1 MDETLRSVLRNICD
15 FPVPDEKAWY
25 EAAQASLKGKSVEKL
40 LYTKT
45 DEGITLKPLYREE
58 DRENLPYADTLPG
71 QPPHIRGIHAASEGS
86 LPWEV
91 AQAVW
96 ERTPEAA
103 SQEIKEGLQK
113 GQHAV
118 NLGWNAGVKEGRE
131 MEGDEISDTGILV
144 SDAEDMLTLFQSV
157 DLENTPIY
165 FETGADPLPL
175 FSLWAAA
182 LQKAGVSSP
191 ASGSAASDPLGS
203 WVKAGKLPAPLSTC
217 YDHAAEIIKWCE
229 NRSIHVKTV
238 LISSEPYHNSGASA
252 VEELAYT
259 MAAAVSYI
267 KALNDRGIS
276 PEKSVSYFQFRF
288 PAGSNFFM
296 EIAKFR
302 AARGLWSNIQSAF
315 GIGEE
320 KRSMSLQ
327 GTTSK
332 RTKTVNDPYVNMLRA
347 TTEAFSAVA
356 GGADCLEVTPFDAA
370 FQRPSSFAKR
380 IARNTQ
386 IIIQEEAYLG
396 RIMDPAGGSYYVE
409 KLTHELAEKAWS
421 LFQEI
426 EASGGLAQSL
436 LDGKVQERVAKG
448 RKQKEEQ
455 VQKQRKVYVGVNKYP
470 DINEKAVSVK
480 PEDDEKQVS
489 SFLENNQSK
498 KRNRAGLEWKK
509 GEKSILEEAID
520 AAAKGALISELA
532 QHYSSQNSFITPL
545 PPVREAET
553 FENLRQSAATYEK
566 KTNKPLSALL
576 VTLGPFA
583 DHKARADFSTGFL
596 QTGGFHVKQTEGT
609 EDAEQA
615 SAAAISREESIV
627 VLCGQDGAYEALAAG
642 IIESIKE
649 KTPEKIVLLAGKL
662 SEDQENILS
671 DKGLD
676 GTIHRHSNVY
686 KTLSWLQQRAKGA
699 SVQ

>member
-1 MDETLRSVLRNICD
+1 MDETLRSVLKNICD

-25 EAAQASLKGKSVEKL
+25 EAAEASLKGKSVEKL

-45 DEGITLKPLYREE
+45 DEGITLKPLYRAE

-71 QPPHIRGIHAASEGS
+71 QSPHIRGIRAASERS
-86 LPWEV
+86 LPWKA
-91 AQAVW
+91 AQTVW

-103 SQEIKEGLQK
+103 NQEIKEGLQK

-118 NLGWNAGVKEGRE
+118 NLSWNNGVKEGKE
-131 MEGDEISDTGILV
+131 MKGNQISDTGILV
-144 SDAEDMLTLFQSV
+144 SDTEDILTLFQGV

-182 LQKAGVSSP
+182 LQKADVSSP

-203 WVKAGKLPAPLSTC
+203 WVKAGELPAPLSTC
-217 YDHAAEIIKWCE
+217 YNHAAEIIKWCE

-252 VEELAYT
+252 VEELAYA

-267 KALNDRGIS
+267 KELNDRGIS

-296 EIAKFR
+296 EMAKFR
-302 AARGLWSNIQSAF
+302 AARGLWSNVQSAF
-315 GIGEE
+315 GIREE

-332 RTKTVNDPYVNMLRA
+332 RTKTVYAPYVNMLRT
-347 TTEAFSAVA
+347 TTEAFAAVA
-356 GGADCLEVTPFDAA
+356 GGADCLDVTPFDAA

-386 IIIQEEAYLG
+386 IILQKEAYLG
-396 RIMDPAGGSYYVE
+396 RTMDPAGGSYYVE

-421 LFQEI
+421 LFQEV
-426 EASGGLAQSL
+426 EANGGLEQNL
-436 LDGKVQERVAKG
+436 LDGNVQERVIKG
-448 RKQKEEQ
+448 RKNKEKQ
-455 VQKQRKVYVGVNKYP
+455 VQEQRKVYVGVNKYP

-489 SFLENNQSK
+489 AFLENNQSK
-498 KRNRAGLEWKK
+498 KRNRAGVEWKK
-509 GEKSILEEAID
+509 GEKSIIEEAVD
-520 AAAKGALISELA
+520 AAKKGALLSDLA
-532 QHYSSQNSFITPL
+532 QHNSSSFITPL
-545 PPVREAET
+545 RPVREAET
-553 FENLRQSAATYEK
+553 FEKLRQSAKAYQED
-566 KTNKPLSALL
+566 TNKPLSALL
-576 VTLGPFA
+576 VTLGPLA

-596 QTGGFHVKQTEGT
+596 QTGGFQVNQTEGT
-609 EDAEQA
+609 DDAIEA
-615 SAAAISREESIV
+615 STAAISSEESIV

-642 IIESIKE
+642 IIELIKE

-686 KTLSWLQQRAKGA
+686 ETLSWLQRTKGA
-699 SVQ
+699 SIQ